1 MTTKRMYTVV
11 STRSFLPLGSFSCL
25 PFLIFREASNQCPS
39 GILRNFGCGRSN
51 EVVLG
56 FSWPFPASAW
66 PVLRGRQTDRVDRAG
81 HVLMD

>member
-1 MTTKRMYTVV
+1 MTTKRMHTVV

-25 PFLIFREASNQCPS
+25 PFLIFREASNQRLP

-56 FSWPFPASAW
+56 FSWPFPSSAW
-66 PVLRGRQTDRVDRAG
+66 PFCGGDKQIG
-81 HVLMD
+81 